1 MIILFLIIN
10 VMCFILKKNS
20 DNGCDFYLVNVDDS
34 ICNCLSFFVRV
45 RDYLWNVLILLGVKI
60 KYELYSCFLLN

>member
-1 MIILFLIIN
+1 M
-10 VMCFILKKNS
+10 
-20 DNGCDFYLVNVDDS
+20 GCDFYLVNVDDS
-34 ICNCLSFFVRV
+34 ICNCLSFFGKV